1 MTRAQRRAWDAAN
14 QDLMRK
20 RQNELKIAD
29 RSYYNRGE
37 LLRIGSG

>member
-20 RQNELKIAD
+20 RKDQLRIPD
-29 RSYYNRGE
+29 RSYSSGTIRT
-37 LLRIGSG
+37 GSG